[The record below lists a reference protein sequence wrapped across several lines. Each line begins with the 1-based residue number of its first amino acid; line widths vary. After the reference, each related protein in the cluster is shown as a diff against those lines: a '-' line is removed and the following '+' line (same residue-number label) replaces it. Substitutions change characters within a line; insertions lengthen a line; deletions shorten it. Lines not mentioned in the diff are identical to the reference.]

1 MVGTRT
7 MLGSA
12 VAAVAALL
20 TVRCGGSAA
29 VYPEPVASP
38 ATASSAPPATAPPAS
53 PATAPPAASVVEPEA
68 AAATH
73 EVADEA
79 HRLVIAAA
87 ACWAGGTWSDALGEE
102 DAVKQKGIEARCSD
116 LERRVWAGAL
126 DKTHYEQL
134 RALEIHAVADVV
146 AKVDETAR
154 ADHLDRPTR
163 DALVRLTSAVAD
175 EQRELMLARR
185 AGDRVKRDLDHE
197 PEKLNANEVEAVAPL
212 RAHADL
218 EKLLKLDV
226 GAFSHEAHALG
237 LLCALDRL
245 EIARGLPKHLKLYAV
260 MEQFRILFGVPVPN
274 VPDDA
279 TRKLVPGTWLRFL
292 SDTAAAAGYP
302 VSDEATTPREKDALA
317 WAGTLRGFSDKLKAD
332 TDALPAD
339 TELAHVLTVAHRRL
353 EAEYDAQVAAQ
364 RTLHASPVKGR

>member
-1 MVGTRT
+1 MIGTRT
-7 MLGSA
+7 SLASA

-29 VYPEPVASP
+29 VHAEPVASP
-38 ATASSAPPATAPPAS
+38 ATPPSATLATAPPAS
-53 PATAPPAASVVEPEA
+53 PGAAPAAGSVEPKA
-68 AAATH
+68 ASH
-73 EVADEA
+73 EVGDEA

-102 DAVKQKGIEARCSD
+102 DAMKQKGIEARCSD
-116 LERRVWAGAL
+116 LERRVWAGAQ

-134 RALEIHAVADVV
+134 RALETNAVADVV
-146 AKVDETAR
+146 ARVDETAR
-154 ADHLDRPTR
+154 ADHVDRPTR
-163 DALVRLTSAVAD
+163 DALVRLTSVLAD

-197 PEKLNANEVEAVAPL
+197 PEKLNANEVEAVVPL

-226 GAFSHEAHALG
+226 GPFSHEAHALG

-260 MEQFRILFGVPVPN
+260 AEPFRILFGVSVPN
-274 VPDDA
+274 VPADA

-302 VSDEATTPREKDALA
+302 VSNEATTPREKDALA
-317 WAGTLRGFSDKLKAD
+317 WAGMLRGFSEKLKAD

-364 RTLHASPVKGR
+364 RSLHTSPVMGH